1 MAAQRGPRE
10 RIKRFPTHII
20 VFLAPAVIIYTLF
33 MIIPLL
39 NSLRFSFF
47 APGEEAGAATDVFVG
62 FQNYVTLLTDQL
74 WSERFWGALRNN
86 FVFFLVHMLVQ
97 NSIGLMLAALLSRRA
112 LRWRS
117 TYRTMLFAPT
127 MLSVVIIGF
136 VWQLILS
143 PLWGISEGFL
153 GFFGLESLFKP
164 WLGLEGPA
172 LIALSLISVWQFIG
186 IPMLLFYAALL
197 AIPHELVEAAYVDG
211 ASEWRVFWQVKFPLI
226 LPTVGIVAVL
236 TYVGNFNAF
245 DLIYTTQGAL
255 AGPNFSTDLMG
266 TFFYRT
272 FFGQQ
277 LQLGS
282 PTMGATVASFMLL
295 IILIG
300 VLLYLFGW
308 QRRVVS
314 YDL

>member
-1 MAAQRGPRE
+1 
-10 RIKRFPTHII
+10 
-20 VFLAPAVIIYTLF
+20 
-33 MIIPLL
+33 
-39 NSLRFSFF
+39 
-47 APGEEAGAATDVFVG
+47 
-62 FQNYVTLLTDQL
+62 LTDDL

-86 FVFFLVHMLVQ
+86 FVFFLIHMVVQ
-97 NSIGLMLAALLSRRA
+97 NSIGLMLAALLSRRY

-153 GFFGLESLFKP
+153 SLLGLESLFQP

-172 LIALSLISVWQFIG
+172 LVALSLISVWQFIG
-186 IPMLLFYAALL
+186 IPMMLFYAALL

-211 ASEWRVFWQVKFPLI
+211 ATEWRVFWQVKFPLI
-226 LPTVGIVAVL
+226 LPTVGIVAIL